1 MLEINKIYFEDCLVG
16 MQGIDDK
23 SIDMILCDLPYGTT
37 ACKWDVIIPFEPL
50 WEQYKRIIKNNG
62 SIILFGNQPFTSILV
77 TSNIIWFKYELIW
90 KKNVPTGYFMAKKR
104 PMKIHEN
111 ILVFYNKQSVFN
123 PQMIERT
130 EYEYK
135 KSLRINDSE
144 CFNAEIYGGGRKKL
158 IRKSITDQRFKYPTT
173 ICEKNKDR
181 KIDTKLHPTQKPVAL
196 FEYLIKTYSNE
207 NDFVLD
213 NCMGS
218 GTTAIACLNTNR
230 NYIGFENDPKYF
242 EIANQRILEHKEKL
256 NAL

>member
-37 ACKWDVIIPFEPL
+37 ACKWDIIIPFEPL
-50 WEQYKRIIKNNG
+50 WNQYKRIIKNNG
-62 SIILFGNQPFTSILV
+62 AIVLFGSQPFTSLLII
-77 TSNIIWFKYELIW
+77 SNLKWFKYEWIW
-90 KKNVPTGYFMAKKR
+90 NKNKASNIMLAKKQ
-104 PMKIHEN
+104 PLKIHEN
-111 ILVFYNKQSVFN
+111 ILIFGGNNYY
-123 PQMIERT
+123 PQKI
-130 EYEYK
+130 K
-135 KSLRINDSE
+135 VDGK
-144 CFNAEIYGGGRKKL
+144 
-158 IRKSITDQRFKYPTT
+158 IRDQRKEKPKKNRDDGAVSPKGFIKYANDYDPSMKYPVSIQYFTNHR
-173 ICEKNKDR
+173 EKEFV
-181 KIDTKLHPTQKPVAL
+181 LHPTQKPIAL